1 MGGTTRK
8 LAGCIAFCLSTC
20 LAQVADLSGT
30 WDLNLDKSSWGQV
43 QKPLAITV
51 TIEHREPAIRY
62 TGTIV
67 YAAGEDTRTFSFQG
81 AIDGKEYPITRSF
94 GSGKIRIR
102 RVNARTTESVF
113 RSDDG
118 QWEEVT
124 RTSISVDGKTLRR
137 EIRRKG
143 PPGELRWTEVYD
155 KR

>member
-1 MGGTTRK
+1 MRGIAWK
-8 LAGCIAFCLSTC
+8 LTGCTALSLGAS
-20 LAQVADLSGT
+20 LAQVANLSGT
-30 WDLNLDKSSWGQV
+30 WDLNVGKSNWGKL

-51 TIEHREPAIRY
+51 TIEHREPALKY

-67 YAAGEDTRTFSFQG
+67 YSAGEDTRTFGFEG

-102 RVNARTTESVF
+102 RLDPRTTESVF

-118 QWEEVT
+118 LWEEYA
-124 RTSISVDGKTLRR
+124 RTSISADGKTLRR

-143 PPGELRWTEVYD
+143 PEGEMRWTEVYD